1 MKNRELKAAQ
11 IIEHFLNDELSNY
24 SQLYEHIEI
33 VKAESRSDDEV
44 YVEATVR
51 NKSLSFKVKF
61 KEHFEEK
68 VLIDADNYYEN
79 VDISIELSEDNYET
93 IETFNHSIKYF
104 WQALLDW
111 DVLFD
116 N

>member
-24 SQLYEHIEI
+24 SQLSEHIKI
-33 VKAESRSDDEV
+33 VEAESHSNDKV

-51 NKSLSFKVKF
+51 NKSLYFKVEF

-68 VLIDADNYYEN
+68 VIIDDDNYYQN
-79 VDISIELSEDNYET
+79 VEISIELGEDSYET
-93 IETFNHSIKYF
+93 IETFNYSIKYF
-104 WQALLDW
+104 WQELLDW